1 MTTFSTEGEVYRA
14 IVKAFPAPAYAVLPG
29 VANATGGKRSRVA
42 DAVIMSLWPSRGLT
56 FEAVEIK
63 VSRGDW
69 LRELKNPAK
78 QEPIIKYCDRFW
90 LAVGDASIV
99 KPGELP
105 QTWGL
110 LVPGRAGKMKIHT
123 KAPTLEPVPMT
134 RGFLASIMR
143 RANEAVEGDELR
155 RAIEAEVRAEMDER
169 MAKLR
174 AAAMP
179 PQLQAEL
186 KRLRAI
192 EALAREFEDAAG
204 VLFTKWRDGDRARAA
219 AIVKHTLAAERVMKR
234 AAVDVERATKAL
246 DIVKREIEA
255 MAAGLADLDESG
267 GDRG

>member
-1 MTTFSTEGEVYRA
+1 VTTFKSEAEVYRA
-14 IVKAFPAPAYAVLPG
+14 IVKAFAPPAYAVLPG

-42 DAVIMSLWPSRGLT
+42 DAIVMSCYPSRGLT
-56 FEAVEIK
+56 LEAVEIK

-99 KPGELP
+99 KHGELP

-110 LVPGRAGKMKIHT
+110 LVPGNAGKMKIRT
-123 KAPTLEPVPMT
+123 KAPALEPAPMT
-134 RGFLASIMR
+134 RGFLAAIMR
-143 RANEAVEGDELR
+143 RANEAVEGAEVR

-179 PQLQAEL
+179 TQLQSEL
-186 KRLRAI
+186 KRLREI
-192 EALAREFEDAAG
+192 ESMVREFERAAG
-204 VLFTKWRDGDRARAA
+204 VRFTKWQETDLSRAA

-234 AAVDVERATKAL
+234 AAGDVERATKAL
-246 DIVKREIEA
+246 AMVKGEIEA
-255 MAAGLADLDESG
+255 MTAGLADIEEDG
-267 GDRG
+267 RA